1 MTIRLGDTTNR
12 VAGALWRAKGCR
24 LRRARMRL
32 LLARAVTQKSDG
44 WGDDR
49 CVTTHVFLLLVDV
62 TDLEPDIG
70 VSERTG
76 RVAEDA
82 IKAREAV
89 FVLALLLVDDAEAE
103 EDFVYFI
110 EF

>member
-44 WGDDR
+44 WGMI
-49 CVTTHVFLLLVDV
+49 DV
-62 TDLEPDIG
+62 
-70 VSERTG
+70 
-76 RVAEDA
+76 
-82 IKAREAV
+82 
-89 FVLALLLVDDAEAE
+89 
-103 EDFVYFI
+103 
-110 EF
+110 

>member
-1 MTIRLGDTTNR
+1 M
-12 VAGALWRAKGCR
+12 
-24 LRRARMRL
+24 
-32 LLARAVTQKSDG
+32 
-44 WGDDR
+44 
-49 CVTTHVFLLLVDV
+49 

-70 VSERTG
+70 MSERTG